1 VQQVKLDR
9 CLLAGVPGDLSA
21 EAIIGGCVEI
31 AHGIGANVVAEGVE
45 TREQWQFVSLMG
57 CDVAQGF
64 LVGRPRPADELTVLL
79 NASNHVPLTAV

>member
-1 VQQVKLDR
+1 
-9 CLLAGVPGDLSA
+9 
-21 EAIIGGCVEI
+21 
-31 AHGIGANVVAEGVE
+31 
-45 TREQWQFVSLMG
+45 MG